1 MPLFSHNDNKN
12 NRAAEAQG
20 HGYATAQ
27 STNIDDTLNQVG
39 GGPGAGVNPG
49 VGGGGGRHHAVGGN
63 HHPDGMVGNQNRVAE
78 AQGHGYATAQSTD
91 IDDTLNQMGGVGVGA
106 GAGGGGGSGRHHAS
120 QPMQPPGGVPQQ
132 QHGVGAGG
140 AGTAGIPASN
150 NLGPS
155 QNHGSGGGALT
166 GKIERKVGAVLG
178 SSSLQ
183 AKGLQK
189 EQEAQGFKVQSQE
202 LAQAEE
208 LEREA
213 GLRRERAVA
222 HGAHPDNRH
231 VGGLGDPAGGVG
243 GAAGGGGLG
252 GGMSGAPGG
261 GATRQGPGAY

>member
-1 MPLFSHNDNKN
+1 
-12 NRAAEAQG
+12 
-20 HGYATAQ
+20 
-27 STNIDDTLNQVG
+27 
-39 GGPGAGVNPG
+39 
-49 VGGGGGRHHAVGGN
+49 
-63 HHPDGMVGNQNRVAE
+63 
-78 AQGHGYATAQSTD
+78 
-91 IDDTLNQMGGVGVGA
+91 MGSVGVGA
-106 GAGGGGGSGRHHAS
+106 GAGGGGGGGRHHA
-120 QPMQPPGGVPQQ
+120 PAGMQPGMNDGMVPQQ
-132 QHGVGAGG
+132 HAGVGAG
-140 AGTAGIPASN
+140 TAPIPASN

-155 QNHGSGGGALT
+155 QNHSSGGGALT

-231 VGGLGDPAGGVG
+231 VGGLGEPA
-243 GAAGGGGLG
+243 GGGLG
-252 GGMSGAPGG
+252 GGLSGAPGG